1 MRLFK
6 RDGPAAQFEAGHQ
19 KGDNYPCWGFSI
31 YKGDISN
38 FTHVSS
44 LPLISL
50 NDRVD
55 KVLSSLRSRE
65 TCKLKKTK
73 LYSELAFDNVILEL
87 HQRGIKFSMK
97 QKKEDIQCIFT
108 QELHGIQRVPA
119 LLFDNPTKTLED
131 IQLYQY
137 EVSTIEP
144 MHDVDNHI
152 KNVYEEAPQHLP
164 SFWKKKTE

>member
-1 MRLFK
+1 MCI
-6 RDGPAAQFEAGHQ
+6 RD
-19 KGDNYPCWGFSI
+19 
-31 YKGDISN
+31 
-38 FTHVSS
+38 
-44 LPLISL
+44 
-50 NDRVD
+50 R
-55 KVLSSLRSRE
+55 
-65 TCKLKKTK
+65 
-73 LYSELAFDNVILEL
+73 
-87 HQRGIKFSMK
+87 
-97 QKKEDIQCIFT
+97 KKEDIQCIFT

-152 KNVYEEAPQHLP
+152 KNVYEEVPQHLP